1 MCARPLGSGRFDA
14 DKGGG
19 GPGGG
24 RYAVAAAVE
33 EEKEGPLL
41 DGASRGGGEGAG
53 AIANV
58 RYSYLFRMNRSSSE
72 LRSSPESAGGGLHRF
87 EGGQSGVGG
96 SFTPAAGKARKTN
109 GCLCSS
115 GFRSELTRTLPS
127 WRIVCGPRVTV
138 CKKEGERR
146 RDATHLDLV
155 LCPGVEGE
163 TLYFRDVGS
172 QFPVHRGALDAEKD
186 ALVPRGPS
194 RVPRAAVGAVVVAR
208 FLDEG
213 EDLALVSLGG
223 CLGRH
228 GGAGPGCAC
237 E

>member
-1 MCARPLGSGRFDA
+1 MPLLVGVQERVDTDVAELAHRLRG
-14 DKGGG
+14 KGGLLSV
-19 GPGGG
+19 
-24 RYAVAAAVE
+24 R
-33 EEKEGPLL
+33 KE
-41 DGASRGGGEGAG
+41 DH
-53 AIANV
+53 
-58 RYSYLFRMNRSSSE
+58 SE
-72 LRSSPESAGGGLHRF
+72 R
-87 EGGQSGVGG
+87 
-96 SFTPAAGKARKTN
+96 
-109 GCLCSS
+109 
-115 GFRSELTRTLPS
+115 
-127 WRIVCGPRVTV
+127 
-138 CKKEGERR
+138 ERR

-163 TLYFRDVGS
+163 TLYFRDVGP

-237 E
+237 DRVGVPSRVEEHSEVYAGASRSMPAF